1 MDFLEL
7 QRDSRVTTGNSGCLL
22 CWPREVQSSIRVAKE
37 SWGFLSSDCRANR
50 PHLGLCPEASVPL
63 QGKVYVFVTH
73 SHVDHFDPIIFDWD
87 QAKYHIK
94 YIISDDLP
102 EGIPGL
108 RMKPGDELE
117 LEDLKVRAF
126 DSTDLGVSFY
136 IEVMGR
142 TIFHAGD
149 LNLWHWREESTVRE
163 IKQAE
168 EDFYEAVDPIRDLN
182 IDLCMFPLDPR
193 QGGLFDAGINHFVMS
208 VKPRV
213 VIPMH
218 WQQRAEV
225 PLNYARRGR
234 TRYTEILALTKP
246 RERADITFGEDELQ
260 IHVHTPVT
268 GLFEEKKE
276 SEPLEERKDDPFTD
290 TDLPVNVK

>member
-1 MDFLEL
+1 MVDLKLDYGKDFLKEEVRCDYTIDSEMKRIWAVEL
-7 QRDSRVTTGNSGCLL
+7 DLVNELKRVCDKYGIQYFADGGTLL
-22 CWPREVQSSIRVAKE
+22 GAIRHK
-37 SWGFLSSDCRANR
+37 GFI
-50 PHLGLCPEASVPL
+50 P
-63 QGKVYVFVTH
+63 
-73 SHVDHFDPIIFDWD
+73 WD
-87 QAKYHIK
+87 N
-94 YIISDDLP
+94 D
-102 EGIPGL
+102 
-108 RMKPGDELE
+108 
-117 LEDLKVRAF
+117 
-126 DSTDLGVSFY
+126 
-136 IEVMGR
+136 
-142 TIFHAGD
+142 
-149 LNLWHWREESTVRE
+149 
-163 IKQAE
+163 
-168 EDFYEAVDPIRDLN
+168 

>member
-1 MDFLEL
+1 MTETLT
-7 QRDSRVTTGNSGCLL
+7 VTYLFHS
-22 CWPREVQSSIRVAKE
+22 
-37 SWGFLSSDCRANR
+37 GFLVAVDDVLLVFDYWRGENSALPAKACVSGKDFERFK
-50 PHLGLCPEASVPL
+50 
-63 QGKVYVFVTH
+63 KVYVFVSH
-73 SHVDHFDPIIFDWD
+73 SHVDHFDPIIYDWD
-87 QAKYHIK
+87 QVKYHIE

-102 EGIPGL
+102 EGVPGK
-108 RMKPGDELE
+108 RMKPGDQITLDELT
-117 LEDLKVRAF
+117 VSAY
-126 DSTDLGVSFY
+126 DSTDLGVSFFV
-136 IEVMGR
+136 ELKGR

-168 EDFYEAVDPIRDLN
+168 EDFYEAVDPIRGLN

-213 VIPMH
+213 MIPMH

-225 PLNYARRGR
+225 PLNFARRGR

-246 RERADITFGEDELQ
+246 RERADITFSGEDELQ
-260 IHVHTPVT
+260 IHVHTPAN
-268 GLFEEKKE
+268 GLYEEKKE
-276 SEPLEERKDDPFTD
+276 DGPQEERTDDPFSD